1 MSSFILYGNEE
12 YDFIS
17 KCGNNL
23 FDDLFCILGEIGFCI
38 SILIIILNIL
48 ALVKMIKYYGTLNF
62 ETTLLILGIIQ
73 IVFLVITIMYSL
85 IILFVMFYTV
95 QIFAISLT
103 IRQFKDLLKRSD
115 ENLPL
120 IITNIINLL
129 LTVFFIFFKY
139 DIIKIDIKFISYYQL
154 LFPLFYFICTLILT
168 NYCLSIIRILVKI
181 KTRKSFCLVVTK
193 KSGINNKNPSN
204 IVTSDQRDW
213 IFFAMRKKQIKP
225 LFIINLICSLI
236 QIIFILLYIFVFTE
250 NTDNTNNEKQIIPNT
265 TYEKIIYYSYLIIC
279 FMIVSVNYLCFYWLI
294 RKQYINDDER
304 RLKKRQKQLKKV
316 LDDNDI
322 KRETINNMVENSKD
336 VSDFIDEKNNQKK
349 FKKSLYANSFNDLE
363 EDEDYDFFVKPKDE
377 KNIQLI
383 NNSNSIANESISA
396 NAINRINEL
405 SNNST
410 EVLDSFPENN
420 ISNSMSK
427 NK

>member
-1 MSSFILYGNEE
+1 
-12 YDFIS
+12 
-17 KCGNNL
+17 
-23 FDDLFCILGEIGFCI
+23 
-38 SILIIILNIL
+38 
-48 ALVKMIKYYGTLNF
+48 
-62 ETTLLILGIIQ
+62 
-73 IVFLVITIMYSL
+73 
-85 IILFVMFYTV
+85 
-95 QIFAISLT
+95 
-103 IRQFKDLLKRSD
+103 
-115 ENLPL
+115 
-120 IITNIINLL
+120 
-129 LTVFFIFFKY
+129 
-139 DIIKIDIKFISYYQL
+139 
-154 LFPLFYFICTLILT
+154 
-168 NYCLSIIRILVKI
+168 
-181 KTRKSFCLVVTK
+181 
-193 KSGINNKNPSN
+193 
-204 IVTSDQRDW
+204 
-213 IFFAMRKKQIKP
+213 
-225 LFIINLICSLI
+225 
-236 QIIFILLYIFVFTE
+236 
-250 NTDNTNNEKQIIPNT
+250 
-265 TYEKIIYYSYLIIC
+265 
-279 FMIVSVNYLCFYWLI
+279 MIVSVNYLCFYWLI